1 MFMCCLP
8 RSRGC
13 RRKKGSPADAVPR
26 WGFHV
31 RTPHRL
37 WPFGRKDRKK
47 ATEDMERR
55 LLDTPSVSSTE
66 GVTPQGS
73 PGADAGDCR
82 GRPPTQPRPLSQ
94 VVVHRSVV
102 QEPEP
107 TEAKAE
113 AAPPSEDLELAP
125 TPSAALGG
133 GVVPT
138 ATSGAHQEPAG
149 LPEPHPEPTAL
160 QGELLVPSPDPD
172 ASPECFIPL
181 VPLPD
186 PDASSECFIPSPDV
200 LSLWFILT
208 VILSFHVLYTVYYLF

>member
-138 ATSGAHQEPAG
+138 ATSGAHQEPA
-149 LPEPHPEPTAL
+149 
-160 QGELLVPSPDPD
+160 
-172 ASPECFIPL
+172 